1 MKYPEVNL
9 MGDGMRVVIRT
20 DDVEVIV
27 YSDNG
32 KLVIAHAD
40 MSPFEYQADNQ
51 GNTKVAKKLE
61 IQR

>member
-20 DDVEVIV
+20 DDVEVII
-27 YSDNG
+27 YSDKG

-40 MSPFEYQADNQ
+40 MSPFEYHADNQ
-51 GNTKVAKKLE
+51 EQTK
-61 IQR
+61 